1 MLLIVGGVA
10 FAALGVWRGR
20 IGPANLAC
28 AVGTVV
34 FAGSAWVLYRL
45 KTYRTLGLL
54 GPATLALLAG
64 VIVGALLWR
73 RWRRRSHG
81 RPRPTWLSRGIVGA
95 VGAAEGV
102 GLVLV
107 VVLVAVLL
115 ERSVEVPPEDPLP
128 REGDWSARAVF
139 ADMTHLLNRGL
150 LSHIPIADRYGQALE
165 DLATVLNAPP
175 ECLARVGDR
184 LGLAELAQLDTV
196 EAVLSDESFVEA
208 IDQLQ
213 HGHVEALYRL
223 QANPKVQ
230 ALVEDPTF
238 RAAVDR
244 FTLSEIA
251 RAVRAESE
259 AGQPDSQSPRSHSS
273 EPAPATGSPGIQG
286 GAGGAEPD

>member
-1 MLLIVGGVA
+1 MCI
-10 FAALGVWRGR
+10 RDS

-28 AVGTVV
+28 AVGTAIL
-34 FAGSAWVLYRL
+34 AGSAWVLYRL

-54 GPATLALLAG
+54 GPAALAFLAG
-64 VIVGALLWR
+64 VVVGTLLWLH
-73 RWRRRSHG
+73 WRRRSRG
-81 RPRPTWLSRGIVGA
+81 RPRPTWLSRVLAGA
-95 VGAAEGV
+95 VGGVEGV

-107 VVLVAVLL
+107 VALVAVFL
-115 ERSVEVPPEDPLP
+115 ERGVEVPLEDPVP

-150 LSHIPIADRYGQALE
+150 LSHIPVADRYGQALE

-175 ECLARVGDR
+175 ECLARVGER

-196 EAVLSDESFVEA
+196 QAVLSDEPFVEA

-230 ALVEDPTF
+230 AVSYTHLTLPTN
-238 RAAVDR
+238 
-244 FTLSEIA
+244 
-251 RAVRAESE
+251 
-259 AGQPDSQSPRSHSS
+259 
-273 EPAPATGSPGIQG
+273 
-286 GAGGAEPD
+286 

>member
-1 MLLIVGGVA
+1 MSALTLLILGGVA
-10 FAALGVWRGR
+10 FAVLGAWRGR

-34 FAGSAWVLYRL
+34 LTGSAWMLYRL
-45 KTYRTLGLL
+45 KTYRALGLL
-54 GPATLALLAG
+54 GPAALALLAG
-64 VIVGALLWR
+64 VVVGTLLWR
-73 RWRRRSHG
+73 HWRKRSRE
-81 RPRPTWLSRGIVGA
+81 RPRPTWLRRVVAGA
-95 VGAAEGV
+95 VGGAEGV

-107 VVLVAVLL
+107 VALVAVFL
-115 ERSVEVPPEDPLP
+115 ERGVEVPPENPVP

-150 LSHIPIADRYGQALE
+150 LSHVPIADRYGQALE
-165 DLATVLNAPP
+165 DLATILNAPP
-175 ECLARVGDR
+175 ECLARVGER
-184 LGLAELAQLDTV
+184 LGLAELAQLDAV
-196 EAVLSDESFVEA
+196 EAVLNAESFVEA

-230 ALVEDPTF
+230 ALVEDATF

-251 RAVRAESE
+251 SAVRAETG
-259 AGQPDSQSPRSHSS
+259 AT
-273 EPAPATGSPGIQG
+273 EPPPEGPLNG
-286 GAGGAEPD
+286 EPS